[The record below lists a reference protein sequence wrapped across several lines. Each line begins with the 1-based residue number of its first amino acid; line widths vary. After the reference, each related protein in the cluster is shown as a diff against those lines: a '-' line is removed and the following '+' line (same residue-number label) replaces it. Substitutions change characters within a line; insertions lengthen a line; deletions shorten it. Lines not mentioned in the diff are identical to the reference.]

1 MITVKKIIEQKA
13 KTVFSVNSS
22 DPVESVLKIMRD
34 FRVRAVLVIDD
45 GELMGIVSQGD
56 CAIKV
61 LLPHDNPAQ
70 VTASKIMTR
79 NPLTVKVSNSL
90 EECMAIMVHKHIRHL
105 PVLEN
110 NQVIGVVSIGDLV
123 KNIIELQGNQIKFL
137 ETYIKG
143 HGV

>member
-90 EECMAIMVHKHIRHL
+90 EECMAIMVH
-105 PVLEN
+105 
-110 NQVIGVVSIGDLV
+110 
-123 KNIIELQGNQIKFL
+123 
-137 ETYIKG
+137 
-143 HGV
+143 